1 MATQTSPN
9 FTVGNVHVS
18 APLTQMSIGYH
29 PAGMIAEQVF
39 PVVKV
44 KHESDLYYVWDKPQ
58 AVRAERSDGYGSLRG
73 DKSQAREL
81 NFGATLA
88 SYQAY
93 EFAYRT
99 SISDRERQNQDEVLN
114 LELAKI
120 RRLQDLVLL
129 DQEIRVANLLT
140 TTGNYAA
147 TNFVTLAGVN
157 QWNNASFVSQSG
169 ATQSQIKANVDAGK
183 EAIRQQT
190 LGLEANAIIIPP
202 AVARVMM
209 RDVGIVEQVKYT
221 NPALLVGGYLPETL
235 WGMKVLM
242 PNALNT
248 TTIEGEVPT
257 FNDVWGKNVVLLYVN
272 PNPGIDQVT
281 SGVVFRQRDWQ
292 VKTWRDESIDTT
304 YYQPSLVQTE
314 KFVAPVAAY
323 LINAAIA

>member
-9 FTVGNVHVS
+9 FTVGNVHIS

-29 PAGMIAEQVF
+29 PAGMIAESVF

-44 KHESDLYYVWDKPQ
+44 KHETDLYYVWDKPQ
-58 AVRAERSDGYGSLRG
+58 AVRVERSDGYGSMRA

-81 NFGATLA
+81 NFGATAA
-88 SYQAY
+88 SYKAF
-93 EFAYRT
+93 EFALRT
-99 SISDRERQNQDEVLN
+99 SLSDRERNNQDEVLN

-129 DQEIRVANLLT
+129 DQEIRIANLLT
-140 TTGNYAA
+140 TTANYLA
-147 TNFVTLAGVN
+147 TNFVTLAGAN

-169 ATQSQIKANVDAGK
+169 ATQSIIKQNIDAGK
-183 EAIRQQT
+183 EAVRQQT
-190 LGLEANAIIIPP
+190 LGLEANTIIIPP

-221 NPALLVGGYLPETL
+221 NPALLVGGYLPQTL

-242 PNALNT
+242 PNAIDT
-248 TTIEGEVPT
+248 TTIEGEAPT
-257 FNDVWGKNVVLLYVN
+257 FADVWGKNVVIAYVN
-272 PNPGIDQVT
+272 PAPGVDQVT
-281 SGVVFRQRDWQ
+281 AGVIFRQRDWQ
-292 VKTWRDESIDTT
+292 VKTWRDESIETT

-314 KFVAPVAAY
+314 ALVANPAVY
-323 LINAAIA
+323 LIQAAIA